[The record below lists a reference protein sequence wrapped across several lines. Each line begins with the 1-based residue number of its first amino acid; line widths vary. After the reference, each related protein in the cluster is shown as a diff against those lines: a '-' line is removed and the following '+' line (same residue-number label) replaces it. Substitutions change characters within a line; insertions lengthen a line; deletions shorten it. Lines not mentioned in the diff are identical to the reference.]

1 MAEKRMFSIH
11 IIDSDAFLD
20 MPIHAQLL
28 YFHLGMRADDDG
40 FINNPAKIMRIIGIN
55 QDDIVLLKKAMD
67 LLIEKKFIIM
77 FDSGVIV
84 IKHWL
89 VNNYLRSDRKKS
101 TTHTAEFNQ
110 LKLKNNNSYT
120 LINNVGIPDDRQ
132 MTGNCQDSIDK
143 IRLDKDSIDTINRLI
158 QYPDDR
164 VIAFDSKKT
173 TKSKTELINEFEL
186 LWKLYPR
193 KIGKEKSLKKYL
205 EYSKNTDDLFEK
217 VKEGINNY
225 LEYIKTNSIEN
236 SYIKHGTTYFNNK
249 SWEDEYPTGKSNSY
263 NTKKVKKEIKK
274 PEWYDRYEDELQN
287 SKTVKKELSDEEKLI
302 INEEA
307 KELFK

>member
-1 MAEKRMFSIH
+1 MAEKRMFSIR
-11 IIDSDAFLD
+11 IIDSDAFLN

-28 YFHLGMRADDDG
+28 YFHFGMRADDDG
-40 FINNPAKIMRIIGIN
+40 FINNPNRIMRVISLN
-55 QDDIVLLKKAMD
+55 EEDKKLLEQGLD
-67 LLIEKKFIIM
+67 YLISKKFFIM

-84 IKHWL
+84 IKHWW

-101 TTHTAEFNQ
+101 TTYIKELNQ
-110 LKLKNNNSYT
+110 LKVKRNTSYV
-120 LINNVGIPDDRQ
+120 LIDNLGIPNDNQ
-132 MTGNCQDSIDK
+132 MSTTCQH
-143 IRLDKDSIDTINRLI
+143 RLDKYRLDKNSIDTIDH
-158 QYPDDR
+158 QDDR

-217 VKEGINNY
+217 VKDGINNY

-249 SWEDEYPTGKSNSY
+249 SWEDEYPTGKTKPY
-263 NTKKVKKEIKK
+263 NTTKVKKEIKK

-287 SKTVKKELSDEEKLI
+287 AKTVKKELTDEEKLL
-302 INEEA
+302 INKEA

>member
-1 MAEKRMFSIH
+1 MAEKRMFSMH
-11 IIDSDAFLD
+11 IIDSDAFLE
-20 MPIHAQLL
+20 MSIHAQLL

-40 FINNPAKIMRIIGIN
+40 FINNPSKIMRIIGTN

-77 FDSGVIV
+77 FDSGVVV

-89 VNNYLRSDRKKS
+89 VNNYLRTDRKKS
-101 TTHTAEFNQ
+101 TTQTAEFNQ
-110 LKLKNNNSYT
+110 LKLKNNKSYT
-120 LINNVGIPDDRQ
+120 LINNAGIPDVRQ
-132 MTGNCQDSIDK
+132 MSGNCQVSIDK
-143 IRLDKDSIDTINRLI
+143 IRLDKYSIDTIDH
-158 QYPDDR
+158 QDDR
-164 VIAFDSKKT
+164 VIAFDSKEN

-205 EYSKNTDDLFEK
+205 EYSKNTDDLFQK
-217 VKEGINNY
+217 VKVGINNY

-249 SWEDEYPTGKSNSY
+249 SWEDEYPTGKSKPY
-263 NTKKVKKEIKK
+263 NTKKVKAEIKK

-287 SKTVKKELSDEEKLI
+287 AKTVKKELTDEEKLL
-302 INEEA
+302 INKEA

>member
-1 MAEKRMFSIH
+1 MAEKRMFSMH

-20 MPIHAQLL
+20 MPIYAQLL

-101 TTHTAEFNQ
+101 TTYIRELNQ
-110 LKLKNNNSYT
+110 LKVKQNNSYE
-120 LINNVGIPDDRQ
+120 LIGNLGIPNDNQ
-132 MTGNCQDSIDK
+132 MSTTCQH
-143 IRLDKDSIDTINRLI
+143 RLDKYRLDKYSIDTIDH
-158 QYPDDR
+158 QDDR

-173 TKSKTELINEFEL
+173 TKSKTELINEFEI
-186 LWKLYPR
+186 LWKMYP
-193 KIGKEKSLKKYL
+193 KKVGKEKSLKKYL

-217 VKEGINNY
+217 VKDGINNY

-249 SWEDEYPTGKSNSY
+249 SWEDEYPTGKTKPY
-263 NTKKVKKEIKK
+263 NTTKVKKEIKK

-287 SKTVKKELSDEEKLI
+287 AKTVKKELTDEEKLL
-302 INEEA
+302 INKEA

>member
-1 MAEKRMFSIH
+1 MAEKRMFSIR
-11 IIDSDAFLD
+11 IVDSDAFLD
-20 MPIHAQLL
+20 MPLSTQAL

-40 FINNPAKIMRIIGIN
+40 FINNHNKIRKIIGASE
-55 QDDIVLLKKAMD
+55 DDIK
-67 LLIEKKFIIM
+67 LLIAKSFIIM
-77 FDSGVIV
+77 FESGVIV
-84 IKHWL
+84 VKHWHI
-89 VNNYLRSDRKKS
+89 NNYQRSDRKKS
-101 TTHTAEFNQ
+101 TTYTKELEQ
-110 LKLKNNNSYT
+110 LELKENKSYT
-120 LINNVGIPDDRQ
+120 LNTMLGIPTVNQ
-132 MTGNCQDSIDK
+132 MSGTCQHRLDK
-143 IRLDKDSIDTINRLI
+143 IRLDENSIDTIDH
-158 QYPDDR
+158 PDDR
-164 VIAFDSKKT
+164 VISSKAF
-173 TKSKTELINEFEL
+173 KSKEELTNEFEM

-249 SWEDEYPTGKSNSY
+249 SWEDEYPIGKSKSY
-263 NTKKVKKEIKK
+263 NTTKVKKEIKK

-287 SKTVKKELSDEEKLI
+287 AKTVKKELTDEEKLL
-302 INEEA
+302 INKEA

>member
-1 MAEKRMFSIH
+1 MAEKRMFSMH

-20 MPIHAQLL
+20 MPIYAQLL

-101 TTHTAEFNQ
+101 TTYIKELNQ
-110 LKLKNNNSYT
+110 LKVKQNNSYE
-120 LINNVGIPDDRQ
+120 LIGNLGIPNDNQ
-132 MTGNCQDSIDK
+132 MSTTCQH
-143 IRLDKDSIDTINRLI
+143 RLDKYRLDKNSIDTIDH
-158 QYPDDR
+158 QDDR

-173 TKSKTELINEFEL
+173 TKSKTELINEFEI
-186 LWKLYPR
+186 LWKMYP
-193 KIGKEKSLKKYL
+193 KKVGKEKSLKKYL
-205 EYSKNTDDLFEK
+205 EYSKKDEELFEK
-217 VKEGINNY
+217 VKDGINNY

-249 SWEDEYPTGKSNSY
+249 SWEDEYPTGKTKPY
-263 NTKKVKKEIKK
+263 NTTKVKKEIKK

-287 SKTVKKELSDEEKLI
+287 AKTVKKELTDEEKLL
-302 INEEA
+302 INKEA

>member
-1 MAEKRMFSIH
+1 MAEKRMFSIR
-11 IIDSDAFLD
+11 IIDSDAFLN
-20 MPIHAQLL
+20 MPIPAQLL
-28 YFHLGMRADDDG
+28 YFHFGMRADDDG
-40 FINNPAKIMRIIGIN
+40 FINNPKKIMR
-55 QDDIVLLKKAMD
+55 VLSLNEEDKKSLEQGFD
-67 LLIEKKFIIM
+67 YLISKKFIIM

-101 TTHTAEFNQ
+101 TTYIKELSQ
-110 LKLKNNNSYT
+110 LKVKQNNSYV
-120 LINNVGIPDDRQ
+120 LIDNLGIPNDNQ
-132 MTGNCQDSIDK
+132 MSTTCQH
-143 IRLDKDSIDTINRLI
+143 RLDKYRLDKNSIDTIDH
-158 QYPDDR
+158 QDDR

-193 KIGKEKSLKKYL
+193 KIGKQKSLKKYL

-217 VKEGINNY
+217 VKVGINNY

-249 SWEDEYPTGKSNSY
+249 SWEDEYPTGKTKPY
-263 NTKKVKKEIKK
+263 NTTKVKKEIKK

-287 SKTVKKELSDEEKLI
+287 AKTVKKELTDEEKLL
-302 INEEA
+302 INKEA

>member
-1 MAEKRMFSIH
+1 MAEKRMFSMH

-20 MPIHAQLL
+20 MPIYAQLL

-77 FDSGVIV
+77 FDSGVVV

-101 TTHTAEFNQ
+101 TTYIKELNQ
-110 LKLKNNNSYT
+110 LKVKQNNSYE
-120 LINNVGIPDDRQ
+120 LIGNLGIPNDNQ
-132 MTGNCQDSIDK
+132 MSTTCQH
-143 IRLDKDSIDTINRLI
+143 RLDKYRLDKNSIDTIDH
-158 QYPDDR
+158 QDDR

-173 TKSKTELINEFEL
+173 TKSKTELINEFEI
-186 LWKLYPR
+186 LWKMYP
-193 KIGKEKSLKKYL
+193 KKVGKEKSLKKYL
-205 EYSKNTDDLFEK
+205 EYSKKDEELFEK
-217 VKEGINNY
+217 VKDGINNY

-249 SWEDEYPTGKSNSY
+249 SWEDEYPTGKTKPY
-263 NTKKVKKEIKK
+263 NTTKVKKEIKK

-287 SKTVKKELSDEEKLI
+287 AKTVKKELTDEEKILI
-302 INEEA
+302 NKEA

>member
-1 MAEKRMFSIH
+1 MAEKRMFSIR
-11 IIDSDAFLD
+11 IIDSDAFLN
-20 MPIHAQLL
+20 MPIPAQLL
-28 YFHLGMRADDDG
+28 YFHFGMRADDDG
-40 FINNPAKIMRIIGIN
+40 FINNPKKIMR
-55 QDDIVLLKKAMD
+55 VLSLNEEDKKSLEQGFD
-67 LLIEKKFIIM
+67 YLISKKFIIM

-101 TTHTAEFNQ
+101 TTYIKELSQ
-110 LKLKNNNSYT
+110 LKVKQNNSYV
-120 LINNVGIPDDRQ
+120 LIDNLGIPNDNQ
-132 MTGNCQDSIDK
+132 MSTTCQH
-143 IRLDKDSIDTINRLI
+143 RLDKYRLDKNSIDTIDH
-158 QYPDDR
+158 QDDR

-193 KIGKEKSLKKYL
+193 KIGKDKSLKKYL

-217 VKEGINNY
+217 VKVGINNY

-249 SWEDEYPTGKSNSY
+249 SWEDEYPTGKTKPY
-263 NTKKVKKEIKK
+263 NTTKVKKEIKK

-287 SKTVKKELSDEEKLI
+287 AKTVKKELTDEEKLL
-302 INEEA
+302 INKEA

>member
-1 MAEKRMFSIH
+1 MAEKRMFSMH
-11 IIDSDAFLD
+11 IIDSDAFLE
-20 MPIHAQLL
+20 MSIHAQLL

-40 FINNPAKIMRIIGIN
+40 FINNPSKIMRIIGTN

-77 FDSGVIV
+77 FDSGVVV

-89 VNNYLRSDRKKS
+89 VNNYLRTDRKKS
-101 TTHTAEFNQ
+101 TTQTAEFNQ
-110 LKLKNNNSYT
+110 LKLKNNKSYT
-120 LINNVGIPDDRQ
+120 LINNAGITDVRQ
-132 MTGNCQDSIDK
+132 MSGNCQVSIDK
-143 IRLDKDSIDTINRLI
+143 IRLDKYSIDTIDH
-158 QYPDDR
+158 QDDR
-164 VIAFDSKKT
+164 VIAFDSKEN

-205 EYSKNTDDLFEK
+205 EYSKNTDDLFQK
-217 VKEGINNY
+217 VKVGINNY

-249 SWEDEYPTGKSNSY
+249 SWEDEYPTGKTKSY
-263 NTKKVKKEIKK
+263 NTTKVKTEIKK
-274 PEWYDRYEDELQN
+274 AEWYDRYEDELQN
-287 SKTVKKELSDEEKLI
+287 AKTVKKELTDEEKLL
-302 INEEA
+302 INKEA